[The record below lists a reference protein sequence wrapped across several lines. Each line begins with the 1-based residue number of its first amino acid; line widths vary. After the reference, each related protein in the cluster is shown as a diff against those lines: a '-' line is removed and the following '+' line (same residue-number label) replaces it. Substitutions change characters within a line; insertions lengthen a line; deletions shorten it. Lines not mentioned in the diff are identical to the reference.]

1 MRSQLYSSRLI
12 LTLYW
17 LALFSLKDCSVLP
30 DRQIHRSIK
39 IEASFPLSF
48 AMSLQLAIP
57 DSILRA
63 IRLPEQRI
71 EKELLCELAVSL
83 YAQDLLS
90 LGKARELAQL
100 SKYEFGQLLAQRGIQ
115 RHYGAEELADDLAY
129 ARR

>member
-1 MRSQLYSSRLI
+1 
-12 LTLYW
+12 
-17 LALFSLKDCSVLP
+17 
-30 DRQIHRSIK
+30 
-39 IEASFPLSF
+39 
-48 AMSLQLAIP
+48 MSLQLAIP

-100 SKYEFGQLLAQRGIQ
+100 SKYEFGQLLTQRGIQ